1 MSNQTFTQEILDV
14 ESDGQLALSIPEAVE
29 ANIKDY
35 YWVNQS
41 REIINTQQDLDLMER
56 RLIFSIVSLV
66 QPDDEEFKTYTISI
80 KELAKLIGVEGK
92 SFYERVERAITQL
105 QSKQVHVTNGGT
117 RTVMT
122 WVKTAIYKDGEGRV
136 TIKLNEDLAPYLRD
150 LKRAYTKFRLNNVLK
165 LKSEYNWRLYELL
178 KEREFRKER
187 IIKVKDLRYLLNIP
201 DDKYKMLKHLRELID
216 RAQQELEEKTDICFT
231 YDIHKRVGR
240 SVESFIFRISK
251 NVKNQSNEQE
261 VANYDAETLLQLLAE
276 HGVHRKKA
284 VQLAKMYHPFYIE
297 ENVRHVRTMNAGQ
310 SIRNLAGYIV
320 KAIEENYANSQYDYP
335 IDDPLFGLELGNVEQ
350 GIEEATASDL
360 ATLRAIIANF
370 KDMLSRRVKASE
382 DVSPERLQQI
392 AIERDGML
400 LDALTTIQKKRKS
413 LRKPPLLYEDLSSD
427 PYLRPI
433 YEKWE
438 EAQNPF

>member
-1 MSNQTFTQEILDV
+1 MSNQSVTQEILDI
-14 ESDGQLALSIPEAVE
+14 ETNGQLSLAMPEAVE

-41 REIINTQQDLDLMER
+41 KEILNTQQDLDLMER

-80 KELAKLIGVEGK
+80 KGLAKLIGIEGK

-105 QSKQVHVTNGGT
+105 QSKQVHFTQGDT

-122 WVKTAIYKDGEGRV
+122 WVKTAVYREGEGRV

-150 LKRAYTKFRLNNVLK
+150 LKRAYTKFRLHNVLK

-187 IIKVKDLRYLLNIP
+187 IIKVSELRYLLNIP
-201 DDKYKMLKHLRELID
+201 EGKYKMLKHLRELLD
-216 RAQQELEEKTDICFT
+216 RAQAELEEKTDICFT
-231 YDIHKRVGR
+231 YDIYKRVGR
-240 SVESFIFRISK
+240 SVESFIFRIQK
-251 NVKNQSNEQE
+251 NMKNQIREKE
-261 VANYDAETLLQLLAE
+261 VANYDAERLLQLLAE

-284 VQLAKMYHPFYIE
+284 VYLAQTYHPFYIE
-297 ENVRHVRTMNAGQ
+297 ENVRHVRAMNAGN
-310 SIRNLAGYIV
+310 SIRNLAGYVV
-320 KAIEENYANSQYDYP
+320 KAIEENYANSLYDTP

-350 GIEEATASDL
+350 GFEEANKADL
-360 ATLRAIIANF
+360 DTLNTIISNY
-370 KDMLSRRVKASE
+370 KDLLHRKLGHNE
-382 DVSPERLQQI
+382 YTTERLQEI
-392 AIERDGML
+392 ALERDEIL
-400 LDALTTIQKKRKS
+400 LGALTTIQKKRKS
-413 LRKPPLLYEDLSSD
+413 HHKPPLLYEDISGN

-433 YEKWE
+433 YDKWE
-438 EAQNPF
+438 QLQHD

>member
-1 MSNQTFTQEILDV
+1 MSDQTKTHEILDV
-14 ESDGQLALSIPEAVE
+14 EQNGQLALSVPEAVE

-66 QPDDEEFKTYTISI
+66 QPDDEEFKTYTVSI
-80 KELAKLIGVEGK
+80 KELGKLIGVEGG
-92 SFYERVERAITQL
+92 SFYERVEKALSQL
-105 QSKQVHVTNGGT
+105 QSKQVKIVQGDT

-122 WVKTAIYKDGEGRV
+122 WVKTAIYKEGEGRV
-136 TIKLNEDLAPYLRD
+136 TIKLNEDLAPFLRD

-187 IIKVKDLRYLLNIP
+187 IIKVKELRHLLNIP

-216 RAQQELEEKTDICFT
+216 RAQQELEEKTDITFT

-251 NVKNQSNEQE
+251 NVKNQNSDQE

-284 VQLAKMYHPFYIE
+284 VQLAKTYHPFYIE

-310 SIRNLAGYIV
+310 SIRNLAGYTV
-320 KAIEENYANSQYDYP
+320 RAIEENYANSLYDSP

-350 GIEEATASDL
+350 GIEEATAADL
-360 ATLRAIIANF
+360 ATLKAIIANF
-370 KDMLSRRVKASE
+370 KDVVLRRMKTAE
-382 DVSPERLQQI
+382 DATPERLQQV
-392 AIERDGML
+392 ADERDAML

-413 LRKPPLLYEDLSSD
+413 QRKPPLLYEDLTSD

-438 EAQNPF
+438 ASQF